1 MTVLVLGGAA
11 SGKSE
16 LAEEIAVKLGGPRV
30 YVATMEPY
38 GDEGVRRVARHRALR
53 AAKGFC
59 TVECYRGLE
68 HASFPAGGTA
78 LLECVTNLLANE
90 MFSPH
95 GAGSGAESAILRG
108 IEGLK
113 ERMDNVVVVTGDV
126 FRDGTVY
133 TEGTAAYLL
142 SLAAVNGKIAA
153 SFDVV
158 IEAVCGLPVRLKGEL
173 P

>member
-1 MTVLVLGGAA
+1 MTVLILGGAA

-16 LAEEIAVKLGGPRV
+16 LAEEITVKLGGPRV

-38 GDEGVRRVARHRALR
+38 DDEGMRRVARHRALR

-59 TVECYRGLE
+59 TVECYTALE
-68 HASFPAGGTA
+68 CAPIPKGGTA
-78 LLECVTNLLANE
+78 LVECVTNLLANE

-126 FRDGTVY
+126 LRDGTVY
-133 TEGTAAYLL
+133 AEGTEAYLL
-142 SLAAVNGKIAA
+142 SLASVNGRLAA
-153 SFDVV
+153 LFDVV
-158 IEAVCGLPVRLKGEL
+158 IEAVCGLPVWIKGEL